1 MYFDAFSKLDQ
12 LLVQHRHLWQFQ
24 PMQGDWPALPPTLLA
39 KLQALSLTEC
49 AAIDADPVL
58 QQAHFGQLLPEIF
71 AVLAA
76 ALQKVPRYQG
86 EIKPQPFWLSTD
98 IPGRKWQQI
107 CLFASATAIAD
118 VAVLEWCAGKGH
130 LGRLVAFDQQ
140 RPVHSLEWQQNLCD
154 AGQLKADKLG
164 LPQHFSCVDVLTEPT
179 LHYFEPS
186 QQWLALHACGDLHR
200 VGLRQ
205 AMVSQCQAIGLLPCC
220 YHLQQASHYQA
231 FSAPA
236 LASSLQLDK
245 AALRLAVQQSCTGG
259 ERVRRLSHTEMLWR
273 QLWRL
278 WALQQG
284 RSYQPLK
291 SVGKQWFSGALVDF
305 LQFAGAQHQLPL
317 PNAQETA
324 QLLTAAEQALLTQRQ
339 LEVLQHLFRRPLEL
353 WLVLDM
359 ALAFEAEGYQ
369 VNVQQLCDDTLTPR
383 NLLLQAW
390 RGIAAV
396 QDT

>member
-1 MYFDAFSKLDQ
+1 MYFDAFTALDQ
-12 LLVQHRHLWQFQ
+12 LLVQQRHLWQFQ
-24 PMQGDWPALPPTLLA
+24 PMQGDWPALPPALLT

-58 QQAHFGQLLPEIF
+58 QQAHFGQLLPEVF
-71 AVLAA
+71 A
-76 ALQKVPRYQG
+76 ALPEVPRYQG
-86 EIKPQPFWLSTD
+86 ETKPQPFWLSTD

-118 VAVLEWCAGKGH
+118 LAVLEWCAGKGH

-140 RPVHSLEWQQNLCD
+140 RPVQSLEWQQSLCD
-154 AGQLKADKLG
+154 AGQLKADKLA
-164 LPQHFSCVDVLTEPT
+164 LPQRFSRVDVLTEPT
-179 LHYFEPS
+179 RHYFVQS

-205 AMVSQCQAIGLLPCC
+205 AMASQCQAIGLLPCC

-236 LASSLQLDK
+236 LASVLHLDK

-317 PNAQETA
+317 PNEHEIGR
-324 QLLTAAEQALLTQRQ
+324 LLEAAEQALLTQRQ

-359 ALAFEAEGYQ
+359 ALALEAAGYR
-369 VNVQQLCDDTLTPR
+369 VSVQQLCDDALTPR

-390 RGIAAV
+390 RGIAAA